1 MPIMRLRNWSRKNQ
15 VTYGKDGNPWRTLRS
30 SLASA
35 DGRQPS
41 LCERG
46 APVPSGLRSR
56 FNSGVG
62 SEAGGDA
69 TARAIASIKEP
80 WETRVTDCER
90 NSRWVSILA
99 RDPIY
104 HAERIGGPAGLRA
117 ACHCVG

>member
-35 DGRQPS
+35 EWPAALS
-41 LCERG
+41 LRTGCARSIG
-46 APVPSGLRSR
+46 TPIPLQLGGGLR
-56 FNSGVG
+56 
-62 SEAGGDA
+62 AGGDA

-104 HAERIGGPAGLRA
+104 HAERIGGPAGFRA
-117 ACHCVG
+117 ACRCVG